1 MTAFAVDRLK
11 TIIERLET
19 LEEQK
24 SEVSTHIKEI
34 LEAAKSDGFDIPTIK
49 KVLKLRKMKKE
60 DLQTQDTLL
69 QLYRD
74 AVGV

>member
-1 MTAFAVDRLK
+1 MTTFAVDRLK
-11 TIIERLET
+11 TTVERLET

-24 SEVSTHIKEI
+24 LEVTTHMKEI

>member
-1 MTAFAVDRLK
+1 MTTFAIDRLK
-11 TIIERLET
+11 TIVERLET

-24 SEVSTHIKEI
+24 TEVATHMKEI
-34 LEAAKSDGFDIPTIK
+34 LDASRADGFDVPTIK

-60 DLQTQDTLL
+60 DLQTQDALL
-69 QLYRD
+69 ELYRE

>member
-11 TIIERLET
+11 TIVERLET

-24 SEVSTHIKEI
+24 IEVATHMKEI